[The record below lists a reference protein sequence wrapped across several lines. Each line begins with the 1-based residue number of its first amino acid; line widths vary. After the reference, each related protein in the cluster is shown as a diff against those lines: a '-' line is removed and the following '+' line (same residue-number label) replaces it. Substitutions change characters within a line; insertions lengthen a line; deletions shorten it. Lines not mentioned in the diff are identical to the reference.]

1 MQSKLIQII
10 QIRITSF
17 KYSKDPNN
25 FNNFLW
31 ILLKPKD
38 NVVKDILK
46 LDKVDNSIF
55 LKTKVLNEVSYK
67 PNVSSKDIELGIGRQ
82 GEEIIEKVDE
92 NKKVEEV
99 LNSEGNNDKDHTVNI
114 DNTDHS
120 DNKVIGII
128 L

>member
-1 MQSKLIQII
+1 
-10 QIRITSF
+10 
-17 KYSKDPNN
+17 
-25 FNNFLW
+25 
-31 ILLKPKD
+31 
-38 NVVKDILK
+38 
-46 LDKVDNSIF
+46 
-55 LKTKVLNEVSYK
+55 
-67 PNVSSKDIELGIGRQ
+67 LGIGRQ